1 MTKAAICSAL
11 TGSCSDLKLATFSN
25 HTPNTGACMTAQ
37 YHKEGEWWVSPFNV
51 KPEVRA
57 KFDLP
62 KKVEIH
68 DATLRDGEQT
78 PGVVFSPEDKIAMAE
93 MMSDVGIDRIEAGMP
108 AVSPDDHKAIK
119 EICQLGLKSKIF
131 TFARAMQADMDAAVE
146 CGAHGVIIEVPIGYP
161 KLKYQ
166 FGWTWEDVFKK
177 SRDAINYAKQRGL
190 YTVFFPYDTTRARE
204 EDLVNLLNA
213 IMNESP
219 PDSVGVVDTMGCALP
234 EAIKYMVRLVKNLT
248 GLPVEIHTHNDF
260 GMGVAT
266 ELAAV
271 EAGATVVHSC
281 VNGLGER
288 TGNAAMEELVLAL
301 EVLYGI
307 PMNYNMKKFPELF
320 ALVSKLANIPLAQ
333 NKPVGGSR
341 NFTRESGIGVDL
353 VIKEPLAMFGTHP
366 ALTGR
371 SGDIVLGKKSGK
383 RSVTFSLEQMGIND
397 TPDDKVS
404 EILNRVKA
412 LGIKKKTV
420 ITDAEFQAIVK
431 EVL

>member
-1 MTKAAICSAL
+1 
-11 TGSCSDLKLATFSN
+11 
-25 HTPNTGACMTAQ
+25 MTAQ

-51 KPEVRA
+51 KPEVTA
-57 KFDLP
+57 EFDLP
-62 KKVEIH
+62 AKVEIH

-78 PGVVFSPEDKIAMAE
+78 PGVVMSPEDKIAIAEKMAE
-93 MMSDVGIDRIEAGMP
+93 VGVNRIEAGMP
-108 AVSPDDHKAIK
+108 AVSPDDYKAIK
-119 EICQLGLKSKIF
+119 TICGLGLKSKIY
-131 TFARAMQADMDAAVE
+131 TFARAMQADMDAAVD

-177 SRDAINYAKQRGL
+177 SKDAINYAKERGL
-190 YTVFFPYDTTRARE
+190 HTVFFPYDTTRARE
-204 EDLVNLLNA
+204 EDLDSLLDA

-219 PDSVGVVDTMGCALP
+219 PDSIGVVDTMGCALP
-234 EAIKYMVRLVKNLT
+234 AAIKYMVRKVRKQT
-248 GLPVEIHTHNDF
+248 GLPVEVHTHNDF

-266 ELAAV
+266 ELAGV

-307 PMNYNMKKFPELF
+307 PMNYDMKKFPELF
-320 ALVSKLANIPLAQ
+320 ELVSKISNIPIAA
-333 NKPVGGSR
+333 NKPVSGSR

-371 SGDIVLGKKSGK
+371 HGDIVLGKKSGK
-383 RSVTFSLEQMGIND
+383 RSVTYSLEQMGITD
-397 TPDDKVS
+397 TPDDKVA
-404 EILNRVKA
+404 EILSRVKA
-412 LGIKKKTV
+412 LGIQKKT
-420 ITDAEFQAIVK
+420 IISDDEFKTIVQD
-431 EVL
+431 VL